1 LPFEAIMNSLTTRLH
16 DERGI
21 SLIEMM
27 VAVAIIGALTSMAVI
42 QIGAVRPGMQA
53 DGAMRVVMSQLNAAR
68 ETAISQRRRVEVS
81 FNNGHWVRVTRH
93 NLDNS
98 TTVLTDVPF
107 EGGVR
112 FGLAPN
118 VQDTPDGFGNVAAIS
133 FGAAVTVMFNTEGM
147 LVDNAG
153 IPVNGTVFLLIPT
166 GAGAGGN
173 TYQPGSFRAVTVLGS
188 TGRVRGFRW
197 NGGQWTRV

>member
-1 LPFEAIMNSLTTRLH
+1 MNVLTTRLR

-21 SLIEMM
+21 SLIEIM
-27 VAVAIIGALTSMAVI
+27 VAVAIIGVLTSMAVI
-42 QIGAVRPGMQA
+42 QIGATRPGMQA

-81 FNNGHWVRVTRH
+81 FNNGSWVRVTRH
-93 NLDNS
+93 ELDNS

-118 VQDTPDGFGNVAAIS
+118 VQDTPDGFGNTTAID
-133 FGAAVTVMFNTEGM
+133 FGAANAVSFNTEGM

-166 GAGAGGN
+166 GQGD
-173 TYQPGSFRAVTVLGS
+173 TYQQGSFRAVTVLGA

-197 NGGQWTRV
+197 NGGQWMRV

>member
-1 LPFEAIMNSLTTRLH
+1 
-16 DERGI
+16 
-21 SLIEMM
+21 
-27 VAVAIIGALTSMAVI
+27 MAVI

-68 ETAISQRRRVEVS
+68 ETAISQRRLVEVS
-81 FNNGHWVRVTRH
+81 FHDGYWVRVTRH
-93 NLDNS
+93 ELTNND
-98 TTVLTDVPF
+98 TTMLTDVPF

-118 VQDTPDGFGNVAAIS
+118 VQDTPDGFGNVSAVN
-133 FGAAVTVMFNTEGM
+133 FGAANSVMFNTEGM

-153 IPVNGTVFLLIPT
+153 IPLNGTVFLLIPT
-166 GAGAGGN
+166 GGAAGGN
-173 TYQPGSFRAVTVLGS
+173 SYLPGSFRAVTVLGA

>member
-1 LPFEAIMNSLTTRLH
+1 MTCLTNRLR

-21 SLIEMM
+21 SLVEIL
-27 VAVAIIGALTSMAVI
+27 VAVAIIGVLTSMAVI
-42 QIGAVRPGMQA
+42 QIGAVRPGLEA
-53 DGAMRVVMSQLNAAR
+53 DGAMRVVMAQLNAAR

-81 FNNGHWVRVTRH
+81 FYNAPVGAQNLGGWMRSTRYNLPNG
-93 NLDNS
+93 
-98 TTVLTDVPF
+98 TTMLAEVPF
-107 EGGVR
+107 EGGA
-112 FGLAPN
+112 LYALWPN
-118 VQDTPDGFGNVAAIS
+118 VQDTPDAFGNTKAIN

-153 IPVNGTVFLLIPT
+153 TPVNGTLFLLIP
-166 GAGAGGN
+166 N
-173 TYQPGSFRAVTVLGS
+173 QPGSYRAVTVLGS

>member
-1 LPFEAIMNSLTTRLH
+1 LTNRLH
-16 DERGI
+16 EDRGI
-21 SLIEMM
+21 SLVEIM
-27 VAVAIIGALTSMAVI
+27 VAVAIIGVLTSMAVI

-53 DGAMRVVMSQLNAAR
+53 DGAMRSVIAHLNAAR
-68 ETAISQRRRVEVS
+68 ETAISQRRLVEVAFTNAAVS
-81 FNNGHWVRVTRH
+81 GGIGGWVRVTRRELP
-93 NLDNS
+93 NG

-112 FGLAPN
+112 YGLWPSAP
-118 VQDTPDGFGNVAAIS
+118 DTPDSFGNSSEIY

-153 IPVNGTVFLLIPT
+153 LPVNGTVFLIIP
-166 GAGAGGN
+166 G
-173 TYQPGSFRAVTVLGS
+173 QPESYRAVTVLGS

>member
-1 LPFEAIMNSLTTRLH
+1 MTCSTDRLR

-21 SLIEMM
+21 SLIEIM
-27 VAVAIIGALTSMAVI
+27 VALAIIGIMTSMAMI
-42 QIGAVRPGMQA
+42 QIGAVRPGLQA
-53 DGAMRVVMSQLNAAR
+53 DGAMRVVMSQLNSAR
-68 ETAISQRRRVEVS
+68 ETAISQRRRVEVK
-81 FNNGHWVRVTRH
+81 FLQGYWVQVIRH
-93 NLDNS
+93 NLPAG
-98 TTVLTDVPF
+98 TTMLAEVPF

-118 VQDTPDGFGNVAAIS
+118 VQDTPDGFGNVAPVS
-133 FGAAVTVMFNTEGM
+133 FGAAATVMFNTEGM
-147 LVDNAG
+147 LVDSGG

-166 GAGAGGN
+166 DNGASF
-173 TYQPGSFRAVTVLGS
+173 QQGSFRAVTVLGA

>member
-1 LPFEAIMNSLTTRLH
+1 MTCLTGRLRT
-16 DERGI
+16 ERGV
-21 SLIEMM
+21 SLVEML
-27 VAVAIIGALTSMAVI
+27 VAVAIIGILTSMAVV

-53 DGAMRVVMSQLNAAR
+53 DGAMRVVMSQLNSAR

-81 FNNGHWVRVTRH
+81 FNDVGENSWVRVTRH
-93 NLDNS
+93 ELPNG
-98 TTVLTDVPF
+98 TTVLMDVPF

-112 FGLAPN
+112 YGLWPG
-118 VQDTPDGFGNVAAIS
+118 VQDTPDAFGNISAIN
-133 FGAAVTVMFNTEGM
+133 FGAAITVMFNTEGM

-153 IPVNGTVFLLIPT
+153 MPVNGTVFMRIP
-166 GAGAGGN
+166 G
-173 TYQPGSFRAVTVLGS
+173 QPGSYRAVTVLGS

>member
-1 LPFEAIMNSLTTRLH
+1 MNSLTTRLH
-16 DERGI
+16 AERGV
-21 SLIEMM
+21 SLTEIMLV
-27 VAVAIIGALTSMAVI
+27 VALIGILTSMAVI

-53 DGAMRVVMSQLNAAR
+53 DGAMRVVMTQLNAAR
-68 ETAISQRRRVEVS
+68 ETAISQRRRIEVS
-81 FNNGHWVRVTRH
+81 FDNGYWVKVTRH
-93 NLDNS
+93 ELTNND
-98 TTVLTDVPF
+98 TTVLAEVAF

-118 VQDTPDGFGNVAAIS
+118 VQDTPDAFGNVTPID
-133 FGAAVTVMFNTEGM
+133 FGAATSVMFNTEGM

-153 IPVNGTVFLLIPT
+153 IPVNGTVFLLIP
-166 GAGAGGN
+166 ADGG
-173 TYQPGSFRAVTVLGS
+173 YQPGSFRAVTVLGS